1 MGDADDDV
9 PNLYTLK
16 IGFEITGSISK
27 NVTSQYSEA
36 LKETLIY
43 VLDLYKLEDSVYSIE
58 PGVDVLPPLQYDITD
73 PGLRVNNR
81 RSLDALALS
90 KEGEEEEQLNNE
102 RRNLAGV
109 WGEERKM
116 GFLYTVTVDI
126 RNNADRKEAYIK
138 GGTLNVETWVQETLQ
153 ASVKRTADL
162 RKDSKDGWNGD
173 PTCPKDRDSNNKR
186 KFKMEEF
193 NTKQEPPLPYILE
206 DKSFMSIVLY
216 YIECYCIAHDSDMAT
231 FPMSDEDESQNKF
244 ILFTA
249 PTWVWN
255 ETGPWNNRNTNPPK
269 ISNVFVANAAPTA
282 SPTHLKRVIGEDKP
296 ADYLADVV
304 IFVCGG
310 VVALIVLVTMVKYIY
325 RRYSRKRNR
334 SVRQTLKSLKK
345 SVKQAGESK
354 SASAKSSKVAP
365 IVEAPVEGMW
375 QAATP
380 ISVVPEAHI
389 AMQTPL

>member
-1 MGDADDDV
+1 
-9 PNLYTLK
+9 
-16 IGFEITGSISK
+16 
-27 NVTSQYSEA
+27 
-36 LKETLIY
+36 
-43 VLDLYKLEDSVYSIE
+43 
-58 PGVDVLPPLQYDITD
+58 
-73 PGLRVNNR
+73 
-81 RSLDALALS
+81 LALS

-102 RRNLAGV
+102 GRNLGGV

-116 GFLYTVTVDI
+116 GFLYTATVNV

-162 RKDSKDGWNGD
+162 RENSKYNSNGN
-173 PTCPKDRDSNNKR
+173 PLCPKDRDSNNKR

-193 NTKQEPPLPYILE
+193 NTE

-216 YIECYCIAHDSDMAT
+216 YIECYCDAHGDDAAT

-325 RRYSRKRNR
+325 RRYLRKRNR

>member
-9 PNLYTLK
+9 PDLYTLK

-27 NVTSQYSEA
+27 NVTAQYSEA
-36 LKETLIY
+36 LKDTLIY
-43 VLDLYKLEDSVYSIE
+43 VLDLYKLEGGTYSIE
-58 PGVDVLPPLQYDITD
+58 PGVDVLPPEQFDITD
-73 PGLRVNNR
+73 PGIRVNNR

-90 KEGEEEEQLNNE
+90 KEGEEEEHLNNE
-102 RRNLAGV
+102 RRNLGGV
-109 WGEERKM
+109 WGEKRKM
-116 GFLYTVTVDI
+116 GFLYTVTVDVSS
-126 RNNADRKEAYIK
+126 NADRKEAYIE

-153 ASVKRTADL
+153 ASVERPADL
-162 RKDSKDGWNGD
+162 RQDDSEGWNGE
-173 PTCPKDRDSNNKR
+173 PTCPKDLENTKR
-186 KFKMEEF
+186 KFKMEGF
-193 NTKQEPPLPYILE
+193 NTERTVPPYILE

-216 YIECYCIAHDSDMAT
+216 YIECYCIANIDNADD
-231 FPMSDEDESQNKF
+231 FPMSVEDKSQNKF

-249 PTWVWN
+249 PTWELN
-255 ETGPWNNRNTNPPK
+255 STGPWYNRNVDPPT
-269 ISNVFVANAAPTA
+269 ISNVYVANAAPTA

-310 VVALIVLVTMVKYIY
+310 IVALIVLVMMVKYMY

-345 SVKQAGESK
+345 SIKQAGESK
-354 SASAKSSKVAP
+354 SASASSSKVAP
-365 IVEAPVEGMW
+365 IAEAPIEGMW